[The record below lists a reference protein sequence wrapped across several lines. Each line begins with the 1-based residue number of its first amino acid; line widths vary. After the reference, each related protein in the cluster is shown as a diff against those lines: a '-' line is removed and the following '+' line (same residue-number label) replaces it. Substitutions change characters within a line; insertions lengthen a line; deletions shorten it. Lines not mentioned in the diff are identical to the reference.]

1 MLSTKRMKSSARTVN
16 EYFES
21 LDDDRREPLT
31 RLRKLINDIWPTAM
45 ETMSDGMPAYRLDGL
60 AFCAIASQKNF
71 MALYIMPHDL
81 LMPFKK
87 DLLIYDRGRSCI
99 RFKRLE
105 EETFDLFD
113 RILKYTG
120 NQISESDLIAEL
132 ARPNG
137 RRR

>member
-1 MLSTKRMKSSARTVN
+1 MKSSARTVA
-16 EYFES
+16 EYFEE
-21 LDDDRREPLT
+21 LDDARREPMM
-31 RLRKLINDIWPTAM
+31 RLRKLIRDIWPDVS
-45 ETMSDGMPAYRLDGL
+45 ESMSDGKPAYRLKGIS
-60 AFCAIASQKNF
+60 FCAIANHKEY

-81 LMPFKK
+81 LLPFRK

-99 RFKRLE
+99 RFKQLE
-105 EETFDLFD
+105 QETYDLFD